1 MPADIQSPGSI
12 PMVVQSNGQ
21 PNIGQWLANCISANI
36 LMPSS
41 AWPPACTAELLSAHA
56 LLPSLH

>member
-1 MPADIQSPGSI
+1 
-12 PMVVQSNGQ
+12 MVVQSNGQ